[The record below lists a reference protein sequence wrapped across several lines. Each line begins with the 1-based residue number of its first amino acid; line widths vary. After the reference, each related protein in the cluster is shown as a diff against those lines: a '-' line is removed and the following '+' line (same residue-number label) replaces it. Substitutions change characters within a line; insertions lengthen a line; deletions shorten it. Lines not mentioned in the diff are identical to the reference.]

1 MGNKT
6 TKTYGGTGNP
16 DEKKK
21 VEVGNSN
28 SMKEYMSSANEEAKE
43 DSLPKNDS
51 LQKLIE
57 TCDEKGHLE
66 EYKECKSNIEKLIE
80 IQEQS
85 RNMNSRK
92 GAEYGKFIWNW
103 INAIKDVIES
113 IPSPRSWEAS
123 YDKANMFS
131 KRWNWVIK
139 QHAADF
145 ESFAKSL
152 APTVVSQEILNEAF
166 KLASDKVSAL
176 ENGHANEPEDL
187 LVSVLAVTE
196 ALQRLIPN
204 AEDYVDNFGTL
215 ETDRNNLENKL
226 KKICESRVVEIG
238 SEKMA
243 AKLES
248 YSEKFITFFKG
259 SPNLGVKAARILELA
274 KASEVADQVNKVPK
288 CLLDLEAAST
298 FSQKDIKQLS
308 GNISSAAE
316 RLVRI
321 ISKEANSIVLELTK
335 PTEMWR
341 EEFDR
346 ISHKQINELR
356 YNSSVKSELDKN
368 KMSILYVSWS
378 DVARSKGSCVG
389 PNITDMQFF
398 AIPPLAL
405 RPAAPRYLDLDEGLF
420 CSFPAVRS
428 PNFTD
433 EVDIRTA
440 SNYTFKV
447 RNIEGQINEV
457 SMEYF
462 LKHIGRY
469 ITDLEP
475 EANWGDEIDVKEGNM
490 QVSSQFSVLPL
501 LESAD
506 YKVELGISAF
516 GYQKKNLHIVIG
528 PNGDLG
534 WAPEGP
540 GYKRIFFRDTA
551 GTMDA
556 IVLACEDYFE
566 GSKYIS
572 NLICRFALGYAQ
584 ELRAIALVPEDR
596 VDVSKAFFKEPP
608 ENESIAEEAKRYARV
623 ENKLIHIQIEI
634 ERGGGVGDFFAKKMF
649 SCDGLTQIARDWE
662 SKRDPLGF
670 VKSTRSKIME
680 SIDEQIARNKLDY
693 MSISQKEINPYKRGF
708 GTCIPECA
716 IMKGS
721 FSDDLMC
728 GLRSNEKAAPNLGL
742 LLARVQMG
750 DSVGRADETDVIP
763 NESTRS
769 TGVPVRVTE
778 MFYSVARNAKFTKPR
793 IYRFMQQMSFATRA
807 LQLPRGSLVTGKGN
821 WGEKNPPMEL

>member
-6 TKTYGGTGNP
+6 TKTNGGNGNP
-16 DEKKK
+16 DEKEKGK
-21 VEVGNSN
+21 VGNSN
-28 SMKEYMSSANEEAKE
+28 GMKEHMSCTNGQAMEE
-43 DSLPKNDS
+43 SRPKDDS

-57 TCDEKGHLE
+57 TCDEEDHLE
-66 EYKECKSNIEKLIE
+66 EYKECKSNIGKLIE
-80 IQEQS
+80 IQERA
-85 RNMNSRK
+85 RNMNDRK
-92 GAEYGKFIWNW
+92 GAKYGKFIWNW
-103 INAIKDVIES
+103 IRAIKDVIES
-113 IPSPRSWEAS
+113 IPSPRSWEES

-131 KRWNWVIK
+131 KRWNEVIK

-145 ESFAKSL
+145 QSFAMSL
-152 APTVVSQEILNEAF
+152 APTVVSQEIINEAF
-166 KLASDKVSAL
+166 RVASDKVSAF
-176 ENGHANEPEDL
+176 ETGQANEPEDL
-187 LVSVLAVTE
+187 LASVLAVTE
-196 ALQRLIPN
+196 TLRRLIPN

-215 ETDRNNLENKL
+215 EADRGNLENKL

-248 YSEKFITFFKG
+248 YHEEFNTFCKEC
-259 SPNLGVKAARILELA
+259 PNLGDRAARILELA
-274 KASEVADQVNKVPK
+274 KAGKFKDQVNKVPK

-298 FSQKDIKQLS
+298 FSKKDTKQLS
-308 GNISSAAE
+308 ENIFSAAE

-321 ISKEANSIVLELTK
+321 IWEEANRIVLELTK

-341 EEFDR
+341 EEFSR

-356 YNSSVKSELDKN
+356 YNRGVKSELDKN

-378 DVARSKGSCVG
+378 DVGRAKGSCMG

-440 SNYTFKV
+440 STYNFKV
-447 RNIEGQINEV
+447 RNIGGQIDEV
-457 SMEYF
+457 SMKYF
-462 LKHIGRY
+462 LEHIGKY

-475 EANWGDEIDVKEGNM
+475 EANWGDAIDNKEGNM

-534 WAPEGP
+534 WAPEGN

-551 GTMDA
+551 GMMDA

-584 ELRAIALVPEDR
+584 ELRAISLVPEDR
-596 VDVSKAFFKEPP
+596 ADVSKAFFKEPP
-608 ENESIAEEAKRYARV
+608 KNESIEEEAKRYAKV

-634 ERGGGVGDFFAKKMF
+634 ERGGGVGDFCSKKMF

-662 SKRDPLGF
+662 SKKDPRSF
-670 VKSTRSKIME
+670 VEKTRSKIME
-680 SIDEQIARNKLDY
+680 SIEQQIARNKLDY
-693 MSISQKEINPYKRGF
+693 MSISQKEINKIRGF
-708 GTCIPECA
+708 GSCIPECA
-716 IMKGS
+716 IFQGS
-721 FSDDLMC
+721 FSDDPMD

-750 DSVGRADETDVIP
+750 DSVGRANQTDVIP
-763 NESTRS
+763 NESIRS

-793 IYRFMQQMSFATRA
+793 IYRFMQQMSFESRA
-807 LQLPRGSLVTGKGN
+807 LQLPRGSIVTGEGN
-821 WGEKNPPMEL
+821 WGKKIPLI